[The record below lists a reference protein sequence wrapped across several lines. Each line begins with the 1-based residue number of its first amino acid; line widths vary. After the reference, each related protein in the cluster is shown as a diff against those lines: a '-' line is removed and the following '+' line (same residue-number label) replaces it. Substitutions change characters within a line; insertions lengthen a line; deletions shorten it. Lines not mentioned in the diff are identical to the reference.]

1 MHEIIEGQKKEINE
15 LYSNYT
21 TMLISFLNEECL
33 FDDVHSAGESFFSY
47 LEQCTAQNNSTENL
61 KESTW
66 NQWLAETCID
76 VLELISQHYKT
87 YRTQKNDNT
96 LSPSSTA
103 FAAMQ
108 RLVKRYDPEKA
119 KLIREQFKKMN
130 LPVYGF
136 DKKGKSHMTKTHE
149 RWAAFCFGIFFI
161 VFLLVVAI
169 FIPTPSQ
176 FQYTLFR
183 IVLSLAAAGFTT
195 FAPGFIE
202 VKFSTWLRAGGALAI
217 FAVVYWIAPAAL

>member
-15 LYSNYT
+15 LYSNYI
-21 TMLISFLNEECL
+21 TMLTSFLNRECN
-33 FDDVHSAGESFFSY
+33 FDEVHSTGEALFSY
-47 LEQCTAQNNSTENL
+47 LEQCTAQNNSSENL
-61 KESTW
+61 KESSW

-76 VLELISQHYKT
+76 VLELIPEHYKA
-87 YRTQKNDNT
+87 YRTQKNDYT

-108 RLVKRYDPEKA
+108 RLVKSYDREKA
-119 KLIREQFKKMN
+119 KLIREQFEKLK

-136 DKKGKSHMTKTHE
+136 DKKGKSHMRKTHE
-149 RWAAFCFGIFFI
+149 RWAAFSFGIFFI
-161 VFLLVVAI
+161 IFLLVVAI
-169 FIPTPSQ
+169 CIPSPSQ

-195 FAPGFIE
+195 FIPGFIE